1 MPIHNYAF
9 LEKDFVKFEDA
20 KISVMTHA
28 FLYGT
33 AVFEGIRD
41 SCFFIWNPDKQVL
54 NLLQARPHLERL
66 MNSCKI
72 LRMNPYYG
80 VDEML
85 ERIVELMKR
94 NKPQTDAYIRP
105 SWFKSSLRIGPSL
118 LGKAA
123 ENEED
128 EAFVITSLD
137 LGNYLDVNKGLR
149 VNVSS
154 WRRVSD
160 NAIPPRA
167 KINGSYVNTALAKAN
182 STLAGYDDSIF
193 LTEEGYVSEG
203 SAMNLFLVKA
213 GKLITPLGSD
223 NILEG
228 ITRAFI
234 IRLAKEE
241 LGLEVETR
249 QINRTELYT
258 ADEAFFAGTGAQIA
272 PIGSVDDYVLGN
284 GQIGEITQK
293 LQGIHKTVCLGE
305 NEKYADQL
313 VKVEYSTQTA

>member
-1 MPIHNYAF
+1 MAIHGYAF

-33 AVFEGIRD
+33 AVFEGIRAY
-41 SCFFIWNPDKQVL
+41 WNPEKKTL

-66 MNSCKI
+66 MNSCKV
-72 LRMNPYYG
+72 LRMNPYYN

-85 ERIVELMKR
+85 ERIIELMRK
-94 NKPQTDAYIRP
+94 NKPETDAYIRP

-128 EAFVITSLD
+128 ESFVITSLD
-137 LGNYLDVNKGLR
+137 LGNYLDVTKGLR
-149 VNVSS
+149 VQVSS

-160 NAIPPRA
+160 NALPPRA

-203 SAMNLFLVKA
+203 SAMNLFLVR
-213 GKLITPLGSD
+213 GEKLITPLGSD

-228 ITRAFI
+228 ITRAFV

-258 ADEAFFAGTGAQIA
+258 SDEAFFAGTGAQIA
-272 PIGSVDDYVLGN
+272 PIGSIDDYVLGN
-284 GQIGEITQK
+284 GKCGPITEK
-293 LQGIHKTVCLGE
+293 LQGIHKSVCLGE

-313 VKVEYSTQTA
+313 TQICWEPLSRT